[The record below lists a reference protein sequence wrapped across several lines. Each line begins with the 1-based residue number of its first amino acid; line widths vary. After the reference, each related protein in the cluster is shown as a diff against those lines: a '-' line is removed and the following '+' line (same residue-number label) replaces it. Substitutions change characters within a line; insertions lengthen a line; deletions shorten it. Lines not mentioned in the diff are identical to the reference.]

1 MSTNK
6 LHFIFAHQQAR
17 QLAAKACLES
27 PDGFHCR
34 ITPPTRSLDQSAKFH
49 AMCADIARQKPFAG
63 KLRSPETWKMLLI
76 SGHAIATK
84 QGVEMMPGL
93 EGEFLNLR
101 DSSAQMSITRMN
113 SLIEY
118 ALAYCANEGVRL
130 SEA

>member
-1 MSTNK
+1 
-6 LHFIFAHQQAR
+6 
-17 QLAAKACLES
+17 
-27 PDGFHCR
+27 
-34 ITPPTRSLDQSAKFH
+34 
-49 AMCADIARQKPFAG
+49 MCADIARQKPFAG

-101 DSSAQMSITRMN
+101 ESSAQMSIARMN

-118 ALAYCANEGVRL
+118 TLAYAAINEIKMTEGAL
-130 SEA
+130 